1 MVFAPDRPATVV
13 LLVVLAVLAVVLV
26 AWAGARLL
34 AVLPAVLALA
44 LAVTA
49 GAVWVNVSYGYYQAW
64 GDAFA
69 DLSGHPLAGQQPD
82 PVTGATPQPPGHG
95 PGHGRLVTV
104 DLAGPASHLSRPAVV
119 WLPAAYDDP
128 TRPDRR
134 FPVVELIRGD
144 PGEPRGF
151 VYGMHVDQVVDEL
164 QATGRMTPTVIV
176 MPTASTGWHGQQ
188 CLDAVGGPADG
199 ETYLTQDVPS
209 SLAQRFRVDA
219 PGPHWVVAGLSEGG
233 YCAADLA
240 LRHPALYAGAASLD
254 GYYSPITAGGLGAR
268 LFGPDPARRQAA
280 QQAATPQLLAEHWAL
295 APAPAFWVMSGDGDA
310 GDLRAARA
318 FGTVIARTSTVRTV
332 TVLGGTHT
340 TPAWRTALPDLLTW
354 AGGLLQ
360 TGTAQGGTATVAV
373 QR

>member
-1 MVFAPDRPATVV
+1 MVLAPDRPATVV
-13 LLVVLAVLAVVLV
+13 LLVLLAVLAVVLV
-26 AWAGARLL
+26 AWAGARLR
-34 AVLPAVLALA
+34 AVLPAALALA
-44 LAVTA
+44 LAVMA
-49 GAVWVNVSYGYYQAW
+49 GAVWVNVSYGYYQSLGRRPRGPVGPPAGRSAARP
-64 GDAFA
+64 GDRRDDGAP
-69 DLSGHPLAGQQPD
+69 GAG
-82 PVTGATPQPPGHG
+82 AR
-95 PGHGRLVTV
+95 HGRLVTV

-134 FPVVELIRGD
+134 FPVVELIHGD

-164 QATGRMTPTVIV
+164 QGTGRMPPTVIV

-188 CLDAVGGPADG
+188 CLDAVGGPAD

-209 SLAQRFRVDA
+209 ALAQRFRVDA

-295 APAPAFWVMSGDGDA
+295 AQAPAFWVMSGDGDA